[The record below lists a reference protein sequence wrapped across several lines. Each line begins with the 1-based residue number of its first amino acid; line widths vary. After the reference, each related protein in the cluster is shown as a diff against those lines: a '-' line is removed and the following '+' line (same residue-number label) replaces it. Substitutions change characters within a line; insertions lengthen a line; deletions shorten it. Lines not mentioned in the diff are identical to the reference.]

1 MSEQPGRLNQANALT
16 LLRLL
21 MVPFFW
27 FALMTDEGQD
37 PEWRAIAWLIF
48 ALAAFTDR
56 LDGQIARQRG
66 MMTELGAFLDP
77 VADKA
82 LIGAALI
89 GLSVIGDL
97 PWWVTIVI
105 LVREVGITILRLVVI
120 RHGVIAA
127 SRGGK
132 AKTLTQGFAIGFYIF
147 PTPTWAD
154 PFVISLMGLAVVL
167 TVVTGIDYLIKAWAA
182 HRARH
187 DQAPAS
193 GQ

>member
-1 MSEQPGRLNQANALT
+1 MTKQVGRLNPANALT
-16 LLRLL
+16 MLRLV

-27 FALMTDEGQD
+27 FALMAEDGQD
-37 PEWRAIAWLIF
+37 TQWRVIAWLIF

-56 LDGQIARQRG
+56 LDGQLARQRG
-66 MMTELGAFLDP
+66 LTTDLGAFLDP

-89 GLSVIGDL
+89 GLSTIGDL

-105 LVREVGITILRLVVI
+105 LVREIGITLLRLVVI

-132 AKTLTQGFAIGFYIF
+132 AKTLVQGFAIGFYIF
-147 PTPTWAD
+147 PMPPWSD
-154 PFVISLMGLAVVL
+154 PLVIALMAVAVLL
-167 TVVTGIDYLIKAWAA
+167 TVVTGIDYIVKAWAA
-182 HRARH
+182 HRAR
-187 DQAPAS
+187 Q
-193 GQ
+193 

>member
-1 MSEQPGRLNQANALT
+1 MTEQPGRLNQANALT
-16 LLRLL
+16 VLRLF

-27 FALMTDEGQD
+27 FALMEEGGSD

-48 ALAAFTDR
+48 AIAAFTDR
-56 LDGQIARQRG
+56 LDGQLARQRG
-66 MMTELGAFLDP
+66 LSTDLGAFLDP

-89 GLSVIGDL
+89 GLSIIGDL

-105 LVREVGITILRLVVI
+105 LVREIGITLMRVIVI

-132 AKTLTQGFAIGFYIF
+132 AKTLVQGFAIGFYIF
-147 PTPTWAD
+147 PMPSWSD
-154 PFVISLMGLAVVL
+154 PFVIALMGLAVIL
-167 TVVTGIDYLIKAWAA
+167 TVITGIDYIVKAWQARAA
-182 HRARH
+182 RRAV
-187 DQAPAS
+187 
-193 GQ
+193 

>member
-1 MSEQPGRLNQANALT
+1 MSAAKPSRLNQANALT
-16 LLRLL
+16 VLRLV

-27 FALMTDEGQD
+27 IALMAEGGDD
-37 PEWRAIAWLIF
+37 PMWRAIAWFIF

-56 LDGQIARQRG
+56 LDGQLARQRG
-66 MMTELGAFLDP
+66 LITDLGTFLDP

-89 GLSVIGDL
+89 GLSVLGDL

-105 LVREVGITILRLVVI
+105 LVREIGITLMRLVVI

-132 AKTLTQGFAIGFYIF
+132 AKTLVQGFAIGFYIF
-147 PTPTWAD
+147 PMPTWAD
-154 PFVISLMGLAVVL
+154 PFIIALMGVAVIL
-167 TVVTGIDYLIKAWAA
+167 TVVTGIDYLVKAWQ
-182 HRARH
+182 AR
-187 DQAPAS
+187 S
-193 GQ
+193 VRRTS

>member
-1 MSEQPGRLNQANALT
+1 MTEQVGRLNQANALT
-16 LLRLL
+16 MLRLL

-37 PEWRAIAWLIF
+37 SEWRAIAWLIF

-66 MMTELGAFLDP
+66 MMTDLGAFLDP

-89 GLSVIGDL
+89 GLSMIGEL

-105 LVREVGITILRLVVI
+105 LVREIGITILRLIVI

-132 AKTLTQGFAIGFYIF
+132 AKTLVQGFAIGFYIF
-147 PTPTWAD
+147 PTPNWAD
-154 PFVISLMGLAVVL
+154 PFVIGLMGLAVVL

-182 HRARH
+182 RRARKT
-187 DQAPAS
+187 A
-193 GQ
+193 